1 MVSFEPAAIAALLIS
16 ALLTL
21 LLVARRRRSAADTGR
36 APDSEV
42 LDTVLAWPP
51 QAVRVM
57 TLPERLAYGTLRR
70 ALPRHL
76 VLAQVPLSRFIT
88 VPPRNSYSQWLTRA
102 GRLNV
107 DLLVCDASS
116 RVIAA
121 VEVRSPD
128 QTPRSV
134 ARHDRLAEVLQAAGV
149 KVHVWRDTELPNIAA
164 VRELF
169 NGKEGAAA
177 GDAGE
182 AAEID
187 LGGRHM
193 IPVPEI
199 QEFLMEGDALDYNL
213 ANEPVPSGFFD
224 DLDAAAAAA
233 RPARR

>member
-1 MVSFEPAAIAALLIS
+1 MVTFEPVALAALLIS
-16 ALLTL
+16 ALLML
-21 LLVARRRRSAADTGR
+21 LLLTRRRKAGANAGQ
-36 APDSEV
+36 APDSDL
-42 LDTVLAWPP
+42 LDTVQAWPP

-76 VLAQVPLSRFIT
+76 VLAQVPLSRFIS
-88 VPPRNSYSQWLTRA
+88 VPTGNSYGQWLTRA

-121 VEVRSPD
+121 VEVRPPE
-128 QTPRSV
+128 QTQRSV
-134 ARHDRLAEVLQAAGV
+134 ARHHRVAQVLEAAGV
-149 KVHVWRDTELPNIAA
+149 KVHVWRETDLPSIAA

-169 NGKEGAAA
+169 KSK
-177 GDAGE
+177 GDAP
-182 AAEID
+182 AEDAEGID

-199 QEFLMEGDALDYNL
+199 QELLMEGDELAYNHL
-213 ANEPVPSGFFD
+213 NEPVPSGFFD
-224 DLDAAAAAA
+224 DLDALAS
-233 RPARR
+233 PGHTRR

>member
-1 MVSFEPAAIAALLIS
+1 LLIS

-21 LLVARRRRSAADTGR
+21 LLVARRRRSASDSGR

-42 LDTVLAWPP
+42 LDTVQAWPP

-128 QTPRSV
+128 QTPRSI
-134 ARHDRLAEVLQAAGV
+134 ARHQRLAEVLQAAGI
-149 KVHVWRDTELPNIAA
+149 KVHVWRDTELPSIAA

-169 NGKEGAAA
+169 KGKGDAAA
-177 GDAGE
+177 SDGS
-182 AAEID
+182 EID

-199 QEFLMEGDALDYNL
+199 QEFLMEGDTLEYNL

-224 DLDAAAAAA
+224 DLDAAAAG
-233 RPARR
+233 RPAGR

>member
-1 MVSFEPAAIAALLIS
+1 MPALDPAAIAALLIS
-16 ALLTL
+16 ALLML
-21 LLVARRRRSAADTGR
+21 FLVARRRRGAPDAGR

-42 LDTVLAWPP
+42 LDTVQAWPP

-76 VLAQVPLSRFIT
+76 VLAQVPLSRFIS
-88 VPPRNSYSQWLTRA
+88 VPTGNSYAQWLTRA

-121 VEVRSPD
+121 VEVRPPE
-128 QTPRSV
+128 QTQRSV
-134 ARHDRLAEVLQAAGV
+134 ARHQRLAQVLQAAGV
-149 KVHVWRDTELPNIAA
+149 KVHVWRETDLPSISA

-169 NGKEGAAA
+169 KTK
-177 GDAGE
+177 GE
-182 AAEID
+182 APATGEDEVD
-187 LGGRHM
+187 LEGRRM

-199 QEFLMEGDALDYNL
+199 QEYLLDGDGLDYNHL
-213 ANEPVPSGFFD
+213 NEPVASGFFE
-224 DLDAAAAAA
+224 DLDAEASVRKKRA
-233 RPARR
+233 

>member
-1 MVSFEPAAIAALLIS
+1 MVSLEPTAIAALLIS
-16 ALLTL
+16 ALLIL
-21 LLVARRRRSAADTGR
+21 LLLARRRKGTSDAGR

-42 LDTVLAWPP
+42 LDTVQAWPP

-88 VPPRNSYSQWLTRA
+88 VPTGHSYNQWLTRA

-121 VEVRSPD
+121 VEVRPPD
-128 QTPRSV
+128 QTQRSID
-134 ARHDRLAEVLQAAGV
+134 RHERLAQVLQAAGV
-149 KVHVWRDTELPNIAA
+149 KVHVWRETELPSIGA

-169 NGKEGAAA
+169 KTKASAAA
-177 GDAGE
+177 VGDE
-182 AAEID
+182 AVD
-187 LGGRHM
+187 VDGRLL

-199 QEFLMEGDALDYNL
+199 QELLMEGDGLDYNQ

-224 DLDAAAAAA
+224 DLDAASAQAA
-233 RPARR
+233 RR

>member
-1 MVSFEPAAIAALLIS
+1 MVTLEPVALAALLVS
-16 ALLTL
+16 GLLML
-21 LLVARRRRSAADTGR
+21 LLLARRRKAGADAGH
-36 APDSEV
+36 APDSDL
-42 LDTVLAWPP
+42 LDTVQAWPP

-76 VLAQVPLSRFIT
+76 VLAQVPLSRFIS
-88 VPPRNSYSQWLTRA
+88 VPTGNSYGQWLTRA

-121 VEVRSPD
+121 VEVRPPE
-128 QTPRSV
+128 QTQRSV
-134 ARHDRLAEVLQAAGV
+134 ARHHRVAQVLEAAGV
-149 KVHVWRDTELPNIAA
+149 KVHVWRETDLPSIAA

-169 NGKEGAAA
+169 KSKGDAPAEDAA
-177 GDAGE
+177 G
-182 AAEID
+182 ID

-199 QEFLMEGDALDYNL
+199 QELLMEGDELAYNHL
-213 ANEPVPSGFFD
+213 NEPVSSGFFD
-224 DLDAAAAAA
+224 DLDALAS
-233 RPARR
+233 PGHSRR

>member
-1 MVSFEPAAIAALLIS
+1 MVSLEPTAIGALLIS

-21 LLVARRRRSAADTGR
+21 LLVARRRRGAPDAGR

-42 LDTVLAWPP
+42 LDTVQAWPP

-76 VLAQVPLSRFIT
+76 VLAQVPLSRFIS
-88 VPPRNSYSQWLTRA
+88 VPSSNSYSQWLTRA

-121 VEVRSPD
+121 VEVRSGD
-128 QTPRSV
+128 QTQRSI
-134 ARHDRLAEVLQAAGV
+134 ARHKRLAQVLEAAGV
-149 KVHVWRDTELPNIAA
+149 KVHVWSDNDLPTIAA

-169 NGKEGAAA
+169 KNNKGEAA
-177 GDAGE
+177 GDE
-182 AAEID
+182 EFDI
-187 LGGRHM
+187 GGRHM

-199 QEFLMEGDALDYNL
+199 QEVLMDGDKLDYNQ

-224 DLDAAAAAA
+224 DLDAAATS
-233 RPARR
+233 ARRR